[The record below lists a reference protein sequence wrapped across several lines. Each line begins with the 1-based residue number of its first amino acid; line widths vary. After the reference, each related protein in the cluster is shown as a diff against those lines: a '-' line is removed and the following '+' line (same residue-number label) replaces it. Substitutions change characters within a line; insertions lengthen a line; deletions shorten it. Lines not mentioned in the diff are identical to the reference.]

1 MRRRRRGYAPRP
13 KPFAPLDPASL
24 RGLKAAFIEWMTTT
38 HFSPHT
44 LRTRGN
50 ALEFFLRWC
59 DERGLTRPAEINRP
73 ILERYRRFTYEYRQP
88 NGKPLGLKTQIMRL
102 IAIRTFFKWMARHH
116 HILYNPASELEMPRG
131 EKRLPTVLT
140 IADVETIINQT
151 DVNDALGLRD
161 RAILETLYSTGM
173 RRSEL
178 TALRVYDV
186 ELDKGIVR
194 INQGKGRKDRM
205 VPIGERA
212 MAWIDKYLL
221 DVRPRLVQEPDDGT
235 LFLTADGTSL
245 SMHLSDLAH
254 SYVKRANIGKQG
266 SCHIFRHAMA
276 THMLE
281 RGADL
286 RIIQIIL
293 GHESIETTTI
303 YTHVAIDQLK
313 AVHTKTH
320 PAKLTRHA
328 NADVSEQDT
337 QSATREL
344 ITALAAESDEDESA
358 DGDEVV

>member
-1 MRRRRRGYAPRP
+1 MGARRGP
-13 KPFAPLDPASL
+13 KKKAKPNEPIDPASL
-24 RGLKAAFIEWMTTT
+24 RGLKAAFFEWMTFT

-50 ALEFFLRWC
+50 SLDFFLRWC
-59 DERGLTRPAEINRP
+59 DERGLTRPAEINRA
-73 ILERYRRFTYEYRQP
+73 ILERYRRHTYEYRQS
-88 NGKPLGLKTQIMRL
+88 NGKPLGLKTQIMRI

-116 HILYNPASELEMPRG
+116 HILYNPASELETPRG

-140 IADVETIINQT
+140 IQDVETIINQT
-151 DVNDALGLRD
+151 NVNDTLGLRD

-178 TALRVYDV
+178 TGLRVYDV

-194 INQGKGRKDRM
+194 INQGKGRKDRF

-221 DVRPRLVQEPDDGT
+221 EVRPRLVQEPDDGT
-235 LFLTADGTSL
+235 LFLTADGISL
-245 SMHLSDLAH
+245 SAHLSDLAH
-254 SYVKRANIGKQG
+254 GYVKRANIGKIG

-320 PAKLTRHA
+320 PARLTRETKPA
-328 NADVSEQDT
+328 TDT
-337 QSATREL
+337 TGDARREL
-344 ITALAAESDEDESA
+344 LNTLAAESDEDA
-358 DGDEVV
+358 

>member
-1 MRRRRRGYAPRP
+1 MHRRRRRGYAPRP
-13 KPFAPLDPASL
+13 KPFEPLDPASL
-24 RGLKAAFIEWMTTT
+24 RGLKAAFFEWMTHI

-59 DERGLTRPAEINRP
+59 DERGLTRPSEINRP
-73 ILERYRRFTYEYRQP
+73 ILERYRRYTYEYRQP
-88 NGKPLGLKTQIMRL
+88 NGKPLGLKTQIHRI

-140 IADVETIINQT
+140 IEDVETILNQT
-151 DVNDALGLRD
+151 DVNDTLGLRD

-178 TALRVYDV
+178 TGLKVYDL

-194 INQGKGRKDRM
+194 INQGKGRKDRL
-205 VPIGERA
+205 VPIGDRA

-221 DVRPRLVQEPDDGT
+221 EVRPRLVQEPDDGT

-245 SMHLSDLAH
+245 GSHLSDLAR
-254 SYVKRANIGKQG
+254 SYVRRANIGKQG

-286 RIIQIIL
+286 RIIQAIL
-293 GHESIETTTI
+293 GHESIESTTI

-313 AVHTKTH
+313 AVHTQTH
-320 PAKLTRHA
+320 PARLTRESNPA
-328 NADVSEQDT
+328 ADAST
-337 QSATREL
+337 STRREL
-344 ITALAAESDEDESA
+344 LNTLAAESDEDA
-358 DGDEVV
+358 DVDA

>member
-1 MRRRRRGYAPRP
+1 MRRARRGRKKKP
-13 KPFAPLDPASL
+13 KAHEPIDPTSL
-24 RGLKAAFIEWMTTT
+24 RGLRVMYREWMTFS

-44 LRTRGN
+44 LRVRDN
-50 ALEFFLRWC
+50 DLDFFLRWC
-59 DERGLTRPAEINRP
+59 DERGLTKPVEINRP
-73 ILERYRRFTYEYRQP
+73 ILERYRRYTYEFRKSD
-88 NGKPLGLKTQIMRL
+88 GKPLSLKTQIHR
-102 IAIRTFFKWMARHH
+102 IGGVRVFFKWMARHH

-140 IADVETIINQT
+140 IQDVEIILNQT

-178 TALRVYDV
+178 AGLKVYDL

-194 INQGKGRKDRM
+194 INQGKGRKDRY
-205 VPIGERA
+205 VPIGDRA

-235 LFLTADGTSL
+235 LFLSADGTQL
-245 SMHLSDLAH
+245 THLSDIAH
-254 SYVKRANIGKQG
+254 SYVKRANVGKIG

-313 AVHTKTH
+313 AVHTETH
-320 PAKLTRHA
+320 PARLTRESNPA
-328 NADVSEQDT
+328 REATSDVR
-337 QSATREL
+337 REFL
-344 ITALAAESDEDESA
+344 NVLAAEVDEDEDEDA
-358 DGDEVV
+358 DA

>member
-1 MRRRRRGYAPRP
+1 MRRARRGRKKKP
-13 KPFAPLDPASL
+13 KAHEPIDPASL
-24 RGLKAAFIEWMTTT
+24 RGLRVMYRDWMQLM

-44 LRTRGN
+44 LRVRDN
-50 ALEFFLRWC
+50 DLDFFLRWC
-59 DERGLTRPAEINRP
+59 DERGLTKPIEINRP
-73 ILERYRRFTYEYRQP
+73 ILERYRRYTYEFRKP
-88 NGKPLGLKTQIMRL
+88 DGKPLSLKTQIHR
-102 IAIRTFFKWMARHH
+102 IGGVRVFFKWMARHH

-140 IADVETIINQT
+140 IQDVETILNQT
-151 DVNDALGLRD
+151 DVNDPLGLRD

-178 TALRVYDV
+178 AGLKVYDL

-194 INQGKGRKDRM
+194 INQGKGRKDRY
-205 VPIGERA
+205 VPIGDRA

-235 LFLTADGTSL
+235 LFLSADGTEL
-245 SMHLSDLAH
+245 THLSDIAH
-254 SYVKRANIGKQG
+254 AYVKRANVGKIG

-313 AVHTKTH
+313 AVHTETH
-320 PAKLTRHA
+320 PARLTHA
-328 NADVSEQDT
+328 ANPAPE
-337 QSATREL
+337 ATGDARRAFL
-344 ITALAAESDEDESA
+344 NVLAAEVDEDEDA
-358 DGDEVV
+358 DADVDA

>member
-1 MRRRRRGYAPRP
+1 MGARRGPKKKARP
-13 KPFAPLDPASL
+13 YEPLDPASL
-24 RGLKAAFIEWMTTT
+24 RGLKAAFFEWMTLT

-50 ALEFFLRWC
+50 ALDFFLRWC
-59 DERGLTRPAEINRP
+59 DERGLTRPAEINRA
-73 ILERYRRFTYEYRQP
+73 ILERYRRHTYEYRQA
-88 NGKPLGLKTQIMRL
+88 NGKPLGLKTQIMRI

-116 HILYNPASELEMPRG
+116 HILYNPASELETPRG

-140 IADVETIINQT
+140 IADVETILNQT

-178 TALRVYDV
+178 TGLRVYDV
-186 ELDKGIVR
+186 ELDKGIVAIR
-194 INQGKGRKDRM
+194 QGKGRKDRF

-245 SMHLSDLAH
+245 SAHLSDLAH
-254 SYVKRANIGKQG
+254 GYVKRANIGKIG

-320 PAKLTRHA
+320 PARLTHS
-328 NADVSEQDT
+328 ADAIIGDEAKT
-337 QSATREL
+337 KCAL
-344 ITALAAESDEDESA
+344 ITALAAESDDDVDA
-358 DGDEVV
+358 